1 MNRCCCRCCRSCV
14 IYQSWPCC
22 SCNCCCCS
30 LIQLV
35 LCNTH
40 GFCFCFCFFSM
51 LATGYV
57 RLSAGGGVANPLSA
71 RVWRNTVRVELS
83 FVHATQFATH
93 AASCRRSIWL
103 PLRSFACSLACYQSK
118 CLGSANWLCW
128 PAQKEWGEQWQAERK
143 RRWGKRGRKRGAE
156 QQKELERDRARA

>member
-1 MNRCCCRCCRSCV
+1 MNRCCRCCRSCV

-22 SCNCCCCS
+22 SCNCCCCCCS

-57 RLSAGGGVANPLSA
+57 RLSGEGGVANPLSA

-93 AASCRRSIWL
+93 AASCRRSRCFPFPL
-103 PLRSFACSLACYQSK
+103 LAAPLRATNRNVWGARIDCVGQRRRRERGMSRAVA
-118 CLGSANWLCW
+118 GS
-128 PAQKEWGEQWQAERK
+128 EREREGETE
-143 RRWGKRGRKRGAE
+143 G
-156 QQKELERDRARA
+156 